1 MLRKVIDRAPRPPPL
16 IPLFHPLVTTNS
28 LQRATTRAILL
39 AMPDVTT
46 PIALDEVD
54 KRLIEVLQQ
63 DGRRPYTQLAQEVGL
78 SEAAVRQRVRRL
90 VETGVTQIVAVTN
103 PLMLGFRRMAMVG
116 IRVEGDVRTAADA
129 IAALPQIDY
138 LIIVAGSFD
147 LLVEIV
153 CEDDD
158 DLLELLND
166 KIRGV
171 PGVLSTDTFTYLKI
185 SKETYTWGTR

>member
-1 MLRKVIDRAPRPPPL
+1 MSEV
-16 IPLFHPLVTTNS
+16 N
-28 LQRATTRAILL
+28 
-39 AMPDVTT
+39 T
-46 PIALDEVD
+46 PITLDDVD
-54 KRLIEVLQQ
+54 KQLIEALQH

-90 VETGVTQIVAVTN
+90 VDAGVTQIVAVTN

-116 IRVEGDVRTAADA
+116 IRVEGDVRAAAEA

-153 CEDDD
+153 CEDDES
-158 DLLELLND
+158 LLELLND
-166 KIRGV
+166 RIRAV
-171 PGVLSTDTFTYLKI
+171 PGVASTDTFTYLKI
-185 SKETYTWGTR
+185 CKETYSWGTR